1 MEELFM
7 KQQTKDEIKASIQDF
22 RLPRYMEIPDTGFYL
37 EQTAHYVSEYL
48 APLEDI
54 TITSSMLSNYVKKKL
69 IANPVKKQY
78 NREQIAHLIFI
89 AVAKTVLS
97 IDDLR
102 LLLDLQRR
110 TYSSQK
116 AYDYFCTEFENII
129 FYVFGL
135 KDHVDEVGV
144 DSTDEKMIL
153 RNTIISVAHKVYM
166 DKFIDRLRKEEIS
179 DIPLQDL
186 PSAVPVHSTEI

>member
-22 RLPRYMEIPDTGFYL
+22 RLPRYMEIPDTGLYL

-110 TYSSQK
+110 TYSSQR

-135 KDHVDEVGV
+135 KDQVDEVGV

-186 PSAVPVHSTEI
+186 PSAVRVHSTEI

>member
-1 MEELFM
+1 M

-22 RLPRYMEIPDTGFYL
+22 RLPRYMEIPDTGLYL

-110 TYSSQK
+110 TYSSQR

-135 KDHVDEVGV
+135 KDQVDEVGV

-186 PSAVPVHSTEI
+186 PSAVRVHSTEI